1 MISATRTTT
10 ISLTQRYDRTTIYLH
25 WATAALVIVLW
36 IIGQTIDFFPRGV
49 ARDGYRTLHIALGV
63 MLVAVVFILLMW
75 RIGGG
80 RKLPNADAG
89 LLGKAA
95 ALMYRLL
102 YAMLVST
109 LSLGL
114 FNLWQR
120 GDMIVFVGRV
130 PAFDPDNKWLS
141 ETVGDL
147 HALSANWIMILA
159 GLHAAAA
166 LFHHYILRD
175 DVLRRMS
182 PRG

>member
-1 MISATRTTT
+1 MISAHPTTV
-10 ISLTQRYDRTTIYLH
+10 SLTPRYDRATIYLH
-25 WATAALVIVLW
+25 WATAVLVVVLW
-36 IIGQTIDFFPRGV
+36 GIGQTIDFFPKGDM
-49 ARDGYRTLHIALGV
+49 RDGYRTLHIACGV
-63 MLVAVVFILLMW
+63 TLAVIVFVRLMW

-80 RKLPNADAG
+80 SKLPDASAG

-95 ALMYRLL
+95 ALVHRLL
-102 YAMLVST
+102 YAMLVSS

-120 GDMIVFVGRV
+120 GDMVVFVGRI

>member
-1 MISATRTTT
+1 
-10 ISLTQRYDRTTIYLH
+10 
-25 WATAALVIVLW
+25 
-36 IIGQTIDFFPRGV
+36 
-49 ARDGYRTLHIALGV
+49 
-63 MLVAVVFILLMW
+63 
-75 RIGGG
+75 
-80 RKLPNADAG
+80 
-89 LLGKAA
+89 
-95 ALMYRLL
+95 
-102 YAMLVST
+102 MLVST